1 MDKKRPA
8 DAAAASQANEPPV
21 VIDKKMEIVIDKMFE
36 RCFADKKYTHVIGIA
51 LESRRL
57 DKVKEAIEKSGDA
70 MEENLGY
77 TFNLAQ
83 QIVDKKEFR
92 T

>member
-8 DAAAASQANEPPV
+8 DGAAQANDPPV

-36 RCFADKKYTHVIGIA
+36 RCFADKKYRHVIGIA
-51 LESRRL
+51 IESRRL
-57 DKVKEAIEKSGDA
+57 DKVKEAIEKSGDQ
-70 MEENLGY
+70 MEDNLGY

-83 QIVDKKEFR
+83 EIVDKKEFR

>member
-8 DAAAASQANEPPV
+8 EGAGQASEPAV

-36 RCFADKKYTHVIGIA
+36 RCFADKKYRHVIGIA
-51 LESRRL
+51 IESRRL
-57 DKVKEAIEKSGDA
+57 DKVKEAIEKSGDQ
-70 MEENLGY
+70 MEDNLGY

-83 QIVDKKEFR
+83 EIVDKKEFR

>member
-1 MDKKRPA
+1 
-8 DAAAASQANEPPV
+8 
-21 VIDKKMEIVIDKMFE
+21 MEIVIDKMFE
-36 RCFADKKYTHVIGIA
+36 RCFTDKKYKHVIGIA

-57 DKVKEAIEKSGDA
+57 DKVKEAIEKSGEA

-92 T
+92 TQVLRLLLVIYQNRND